1 LRGKVPY
8 RRTRCKSYCIFGSAQ
23 QKNAPGRPEGVRR
36 ETRSAN
42 IRGIILDPEGVLLEH
57 WKRFVRQWQKPSTP
71 PALGPE
77 EAHVWMVRT
86 DPDAVDVAPWMH
98 ALESDERERADRFS
112 HLAGRTGYVVAR
124 SALRRLLS
132 LYLGLPVNAVM
143 LRRTATGKPQLA
155 DVHDPVVHFSV
166 AHSGGI
172 ALLSFARVDV
182 GVDVERIRPV
192 PRADRIVSRVFSE
205 SMRQRLA
212 EIPPDEWLPAF
223 FAAWT
228 QREALVKAIGGVL
241 MATRD
246 PLEFEWP
253 ATEKPRVFTVG
264 TGRTRRWTVAR
275 LPQPAGYSA
284 ALVAAGD
291 VPRMRLF
298 THPEEPFGSGDG

>member
-1 LRGKVPY
+1 
-8 RRTRCKSYCIFGSAQ
+8 
-23 QKNAPGRPEGVRR
+23 
-36 ETRSAN
+36 
-42 IRGIILDPEGVLLEH
+42 
-57 WKRFVRQWQKPSTP
+57 
-71 PALGPE
+71 
-77 EAHVWMVRT
+77 MVRT
-86 DPDAVDVAPWMH
+86 DPDAIDVAQWMH
-98 ALESDERERADRFS
+98 ALEQDERERADRFS
-112 HLAGRTGYVVAR
+112 HAAGRTGYVVAR

-132 LYLGLPVNAVM
+132 FYIGVPPGAIA

-155 DVHDPVVHFSV
+155 AATDPALHFSV
-166 AHSGGI
+166 AHSGGV

-192 PRADRIVSRVFSE
+192 ARADRIVSRVFSE

-212 EIPPDEWLPAF
+212 DIPAGEWLPAF

-228 QREALVKAIGGVL
+228 QREALVKAVGGVL

-253 ATEKPRVFTVG
+253 AADEPRVFTVG
-264 TGRTRRWTVAR
+264 AGAARRWTVAR
-275 LPQPAGYSA
+275 LPQPEGYSA

-298 THPEEPFGSGDG
+298 THPSEPFESAGG